1 MLSVHAVFWD
11 LTGLYTPGWQAVH
24 TEQGNASLGEAADAA
39 DHSAR
44 EQQNERACTVCNH
57 VVMCMAL

>member
-1 MLSVHAVFWD
+1 MLTVYAVFWD
-11 LTGLYTPGWQAVH
+11 LRGLYTPGWQAVH
-24 TEQGNASLGEAADAA
+24 TKQGNASLGEAADAA

-44 EQQNERACTVCNH
+44 EQQNGACTVCNR